1 MPTSTTTSVRLPNP
15 LRQELERQARASK
28 RGKNWII
35 KEALEQYL
43 LGAAQDELRQEARR
57 QSEAASRNSLRD
69 AGWGER
75 GGDTDGWRA

>member
-1 MPTSTTTSVRLPNP
+1 MPASTTTSVRLPNP

-43 LGAAQDELRQEARR
+43 HGAAQGQLCQEARR
-57 QSEAASRNSLRD
+57 QSEVASPNSPRD